1 MDTEGA
7 SSIFVVR
14 MWAEASADAEP
25 SWRGQID
32 DLLRKRR
39 VYFTNLGTMC
49 EFMLEQRRL
58 AIEKEEMD

>member
-14 MWAEASADAEP
+14 MWAEASAEAEP
-25 SWRGQID
+25 SWRGQVD

-58 AIEKEEMD
+58 GVAKEKPD

>member
-1 MDTEGA
+1 
-7 SSIFVVR
+7 
-14 MWAEASADAEP
+14 MWAEASAEAEP
-25 SWRGQID
+25 SWRGQVD

-58 AIEKEEMD
+58 GVAKEKPD